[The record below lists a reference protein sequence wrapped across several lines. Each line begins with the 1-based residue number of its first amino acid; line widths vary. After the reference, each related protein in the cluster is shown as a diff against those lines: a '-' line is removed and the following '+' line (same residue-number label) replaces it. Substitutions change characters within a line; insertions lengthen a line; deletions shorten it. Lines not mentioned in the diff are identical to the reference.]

1 MQFKKIKKRWII
13 LGSVILVVIIARLM
27 LPYFVTRYV
36 NKVLREIP
44 GYEGSI
50 SGVYI
55 HLIRGAYV
63 ITDLK
68 IFKIDGNDKVPFVD
82 IAVTDLSVEWR
93 ALFKGSV
100 VGEVIF
106 EYLKLNFIGGAGKGE
121 KSENENQSG
130 ADVDWTEPI
139 KKLMPLQ
146 INRMEIVQGSVFF
159 YDFTTTPKVSI
170 HLDSLHLLATNLNNA
185 EKEVDPLPST
195 VIATAT
201 SIGGGKLILEM
212 DINVLKKIPDLD
224 MDLKFEKINMPALND
239 FFVAYSKVDIE
250 KGSFSLFSEMVIDSG
265 NINGYVKPIA
275 QHMKIVN
282 WEKDKQNPLN
292 LVWQSIVAVLAEV
305 FENQKKDQFAT
316 KVPLEGNLNDVDADV
331 WPKVWN
337 IFKNAFVKAFEMNT
351 ENAIQFVDPDK
362 LKPDEK
368 SNREERKERR
378 KKRRAAKDKN

>member
-1 MQFKKIKKRWII
+1 M
-13 LGSVILVVIIARLM
+13 VIIARLM

-50 SGVYI
+50 SGVDIY
-55 HLIRGAYV
+55 LIRGAYV

-68 IFKIDGNDKVPFVD
+68 IFKIDGNDQVPFVD
-82 IAVTDLSVEWR
+82 ILVTDLSVEWR

-106 EYLKLNFIGGAGKGE
+106 EDLKLNFIGGDGKGE
-121 KSENENQSG
+121 KSKNENQSG

-159 YDFTTTPKVSI
+159 YDFTTSPNVSI
-170 HLDSLHLLATNLNNA
+170 HLDSLHMLATNLNNA

-316 KVPLEGNLNDVDADV
+316 KVPLEGNLNDVDAGV
-331 WPKVWN
+331 WPTVWN
-337 IFKNAFVKAFEMNT
+337 IFRNAFVKAFEMNT

-368 SNREERKERR
+368 SNKEERKERR